1 MKQKFHPRI
10 CLLQRLQLHINFT
23 YKEYRFI
30 LVNNILKKNIYYVQ
44 DQRKRPPEKLKDEP
58 DEEEDEQKLREESG
72 LSRSGRLFGGLIND
86 IKRKS
91 PW

>member
-1 MKQKFHPRI
+1 
-10 CLLQRLQLHINFT
+10 
-23 YKEYRFI
+23 
-30 LVNNILKKNIYYVQ
+30 VQ
-44 DQRKRPPEKLKDEP
+44 DQRKRPSEKQKDEP